1 MLRTAQGHRLF
12 SELYEKDE
20 SNESGKKNSNILGEG
35 SFGKVYRAKD
45 KLNGELV
52 AVKQIDK
59 SSMDRFEMQL

>member
-20 SNESGKKNSNILGEG
+20 SKEAGNKNSNILGEG

-59 SSMDRFEMQL
+59 SSMDSI